1 MSILALLPM
10 LFWVV
15 LRRLLGSG
23 ASFVEVFMHS
33 VRKYPNKEALVFT
46 ANDARFTY
54 KELDNEV
61 NKAANWMSKNGVA
74 KGDVVAIMLNNSPEF
89 IILWLASLKL
99 GACVACVNPNLK
111 AQFLLQSIETCNPR
125 FLIVDPAVT
134 SNVSGILS
142 GINEETACF
151 VVQTLV
157 AQPLKDLHPR
167 FKSMDFSKESTA
179 SPDMTACSNVC
190 VNDVATLIYTSGTTG
205 NPKAA
210 ILTHAKVCGGSALMG
225 VAGLRHSDRIYTSLP
240 LYHSTALILG
250 FGTCI
255 SRGATLILSPKFSS
269 TNFVSDC
276 VRYNATAVQYIGELP
291 RFLLNTR
298 DSKNLESEL
307 RIRLAFGN
315 GMRDKRVWREFQA
328 RFHIREIFEFYGSS
342 EGNSNM
348 YNLWKEGS
356 EKGVGACGKLGP
368 LVGLMQGVRLVKR
381 REASSDGN
389 GDEGVERNAHGY
401 CTECKVGQVGE
412 LIAKI
417 DDSSLTMAF
426 KGYYGDADATRKK
439 VLTNVFRKGD
449 KYFQT
454 GDLMFRDK
462 DNYMY
467 FVDRV
472 GDTFRWNGENVST
485 QQVSDILSM
494 YAGVDEANVY
504 GVRVPGSEGRAGMAA
519 LSVSKDF
526 DVKGLALFLNANL
539 PKYAVPIWVRILVNN
554 GSMRDSH
561 TATFKQKKVVFQE
574 QGFNTDAVGSDLLYW
589 LKPGHSEYSEF
600 GMADYST
607 VIMNGLP
614 RALT

>member
-23 ASFVEVFMHS
+23 ASFMEV
-33 VRKYPNKEALVFT
+33 KYPNKEALVFT
-46 ANDARFTY
+46 ANNARFTY
-54 KELDNEV
+54 KQLDNEV
-61 NKAANWMSKNGVA
+61 NKAANWLAKNGVA
-74 KGDVVAIMLNNSPEF
+74 KGDVIAIILNSPEF
-89 IILWLASLKL
+89 IIVWLAALKL
-99 GACVACVNPNLK
+99 GACVACVNPTLK
-111 AQFLLQSIETCNPR
+111 AKSLLQSIETCNPR
-125 FLIVDPAVT
+125 FLILDPAFALDIA
-134 SNVSGILS
+134 GILPS
-142 GINEETACF
+142 ISHDTACF
-151 VVQTLV
+151 VIQTLL
-157 AQPLKDLHPR
+157 AQPLKDIHPR
-167 FKSMDFSKESTA
+167 FKTMDCSKESTA
-179 SPDMTACSNVC
+179 SPDMTACSKVC

-205 NPKAA
+205 SPKAA

-250 FGTCI
+250 FGTCV

-269 TNFVSDC
+269 TTFVSEC

-291 RFLLNTR
+291 RFLLNTQV
-298 DSKNLESEL
+298 SKEPESKL
-307 RIRLAFGN
+307 RVRIAFGN

-328 RFHIREIFEFYGSS
+328 RFHIPEIFEFYGSS

-348 YNLWKEGS
+348 YNLWKQGS

-368 LVGLMQGVRLVKR
+368 LIGLMQGVRLVKR
-381 REASSDGN
+381 QEQGNESN
-389 GDEGVERNAHGY
+389 GDEGVERNAYGY

-417 DDSSLTMAF
+417 DDSSLMMAF

-494 YAGVDEANVY
+494 YAGVHEANVY

-519 LSVSKDF
+519 LTASSEF

-539 PKYAVPIWVRILVNN
+539 PKYAVPIWVRILQNDDSV
-554 GSMRDSH
+554 RDSH
-561 TATFKQKKVVFQE
+561 TATFKQKKVAFQE
-574 QGFNTDAVGSDLLYW
+574 QGFNTDAVGADQLYW
-589 LKPGHSEYSEF
+589 LKPGHSEYSKF
-600 GMADYST
+600 GKADSSS

-614 RALT
+614 RAQK

>member
-10 LFWVV
+10 LFWVSGEF
-15 LRRLLGSG
+15 LRPFKRDNVSHTCR
-23 ASFVEVFMHS
+23 AN
-33 VRKYPNKEALVFT
+33 RKYPNKEVLVFT
-46 ANDARFTY
+46 ANNARFTY
-54 KELDNEV
+54 KQLDNEV
-61 NKAANWMSKNGVA
+61 NRAANWLAKNGVA

-89 IILWLASLKL
+89 ITLWLAALKVSCL
-99 GACVACVNPNLK
+99 TFRYLSHVEIAVS
-111 AQFLLQSIETCNPR
+111 SIETCNPR
-125 FLIVDPAVT
+125 FLILDPAFALDIA
-134 SNVSGILS
+134 GILPS
-142 GINEETACF
+142 ISHDTACF
-151 VVQTLV
+151 VIQTLL
-157 AQPLKDLHPR
+157 AQPLKDIHPR
-167 FKSMDFSKESTA
+167 FKTMDFSKETTA
-179 SPDMTACSNVC
+179 SPDMTACSKVC

-250 FGTCI
+250 FGTCV

-269 TNFVSDC
+269 TTFVSEC

-298 DSKNLESEL
+298 VSKEAETEL
-307 RIRLAFGN
+307 RVRIAFGN

-328 RFHIREIFEFYGSS
+328 RFHIPEIFEFYGSS

-348 YNLWKEGS
+348 YNLWKQGS

-368 LVGLMQGVRLVKR
+368 LIGLMQGVRLVKR
-381 REASSDGN
+381 QEPGNDSN
-389 GDEGVERNAHGY
+389 GDEGVERNAYGY

-417 DDSSLTMAF
+417 DDSSLMMAF

-485 QQVSDILSM
+485 QQVSDVLSM
-494 YAGVDEANVY
+494 YAGVHEANVY
-504 GVRVPGSEGRAGMAA
+504 G
-519 LSVSKDF
+519 
-526 DVKGLALFLNANL
+526 
-539 PKYAVPIWVRILVNN
+539 YAVPIWVRILQNDD
-554 GSMRDSH
+554 SMRDSH
-561 TATFKQKKVVFQE
+561 TATFKQKKVAFQE
-574 QGFNTDAVGSDLLYW
+574 QGFNTDAVGADQLYW
-589 LKPGHSEYSEF
+589 LKPGHSEYSKF
-600 GMADYST
+600 GKADCSS

-614 RALT
+614 RAQK